1 MKRSFPGKHTNRAES
16 EDGFILALVLIISL
30 IIATGLMALAARSW
44 LGLSGTMRQTQARQ
58 AREAA
63 EAGIAKT
70 IDSLNSD
77 HSFLLIKNLATWN
90 NNSHVSSICPDAKP
104 GTPNPTGEIGSNG
117 RYTLLAYDFKGS
129 PFYGGTADIKVKGE
143 LVDNSSKVLATAF
156 VEQRVEI
163 KPKCCGTPFAE
174 PCPTS
179 GFPGLLGQKVN
190 LGNADIFGTL
200 SGNVLCMQC
209 YPGSDYDSLDRD
221 DQEEAINLGS
231 QGLVQG
237 QIFLGPIDL
246 AGVPQPDCSKIT
258 CKDEVSITDE
268 TTISSTDIPSFCT
281 LETDPPIGPRPI
293 LHCFINDITLNNKNE
308 ILTAD
313 TRESDIRIYV
323 SGDVRITGGG
333 AIAHNMGPDSND
345 ASLGLFGRPAD
356 PNDEKIDQTVTLAGA
371 ATTTSLWIFFPDGN
385 IGINGGSGEEVECD
399 ASSIDCTGGDIRGAI
414 WGKSWGGSSSN
425 RAQIVV
431 PSDMASQLLKNFGS
445 LYALGVRDYVAL
457 GVSGWRSFMQEQQ

>member
-1 MKRSFPGKHTNRAES
+1 MNKSKAYLNQHRSR
-16 EDGFILALVLIISL
+16 EDEGFILALVLIISL

-77 HSFLLIKNLATWN
+77 HSFLLIKNLVSWN

-104 GTPNPTGEIGSNG
+104 GTPSQTGEIGSNG

-156 VEQRVEI
+156 VEQTVEI

-209 YPGSDYDSLDRD
+209 YLGSDYESLGRS
-221 DQEEAINLGS
+221 DQEAAISLGS

-246 AGVPQPDCSKIT
+246 AEVPQPDCDKIT
-258 CKDEVSITDE
+258 CKDEASITDE

-281 LETDPPIGPRPI
+281 LETEPPIGPRPV
-293 LHCFINDITLNNKNE
+293 LHCFVKDITLNGTKV
-308 ILTAD
+308 LTAE
-313 TRESDIRIYV
+313 THNSDIRIYV

-356 PNDEKIDQTVTLAGA
+356 PDNDNDQTVNLAGA
-371 ATTTSLWIFFPDGN
+371 ATTTSLWIYFPDGN

-457 GVSGWRSFMQEQQ
+457 GVSGWRSFIQEQQ